1 VAAVVSAPDR
11 ATTRSESRITDES
24 SRPRVLILSENAPV
38 PADVRVWN
46 EARTLTEAGY
56 EVVIVCAALGKG
68 DDVSTEP
75 FEILEGIEIHR
86 YPLKPAES
94 GAVGYLREYSQA
106 LLRARRVILDLASE
120 RHFDV
125 VHACNPPDLMLL
137 AARPLRRRGTRFIFD
152 HHDLVPELYRTRFG
166 ERQRFMH
173 KMTLRAE
180 RLAFSLADVVICP
193 NQSYRE
199 IALTRGGCHADDV
212 FVVRNGP
219 NLERLRLIEP
229 DPSLKR
235 GRPHLISYVG
245 AMAPQDGL
253 DHAIKA
259 LASVRE
265 RREDWHA
272 IFMGDGESLKEM
284 RELARTLGVDE
295 MIHFAGWSGDD
306 YIRRVLS
313 TSDVCL
319 APEPPNPLNELST
332 MIKITEYMA
341 MSRPVV
347 SYDLRESRLSAG
359 DAALYARADEPESFA
374 DCIDQLL
381 TDRALRTRMGEAGRY
396 RVETELSWDYSAR
409 ELRAAYARAL
419 SLDRRSVLAPAGY
432 PAGSGTR
439 LATNWSVPG
448 FEET

>member
-1 VAAVVSAPDR
+1 MDTLGRSR
-11 ATTRSESRITDES
+11 TTNGSP
-24 SRPRVLILSENAPV
+24 RPRVLLLSENAPV
-38 PADVRVWN
+38 PVDVRVWN

-56 EVVIVCAALGKG
+56 EVVIACAALGG
-68 DDVSTEP
+68 GNVSVEP

-106 LLRARRVILDLASE
+106 LLRARRLILNLAAE

-137 AARPLRRRGTRFIFD
+137 AARALRRRGTRFIFD

-166 ERQRFMH
+166 ERHRFMH
-173 KMTLRAE
+173 AMTLRAE

-199 IALTRGGCHADDV
+199 IALTRGGCDPENV

-219 NLERLRLIEP
+219 NLERLRLVEP

-235 GRPHLISYVG
+235 GRRHLISYVG

-259 LASVRE
+259 LALVRE

-284 RELARTLGVDE
+284 RGLANTLGVED
-295 MIHFAGWSGDD
+295 MIHFAGWSGDE

-341 MSRPVV
+341 MARPVV

-359 DAALYARADEPESFA
+359 DAAMYADADEPESFA
-374 DCIDQLL
+374 GCIDELL
-381 TDRALRTRMGEAGRY
+381 SDSDLRARMGEAGRR
-396 RVETELSWDYSAR
+396 RVENELSWDYSAR

-419 SLDRRSVLAPAGY
+419 TLDRPSVVQPAVY
-432 PAGSGTR
+432 PAPSGTR
-439 LATNWSVPG
+439 LAS
-448 FEET
+448 EHASS

>member
-1 VAAVVSAPDR
+1 
-11 ATTRSESRITDES
+11 
-24 SRPRVLILSENAPV
+24 VLLLSENAPV
-38 PADVRVWN
+38 PVDVRVWN
-46 EARTLTEAGY
+46 EARTLTDAGY
-56 EVVIVCAALGKG
+56 EVVIVCAALGG
-68 DDVSTEP
+68 GDVSVEP

-86 YPLKPAES
+86 YPLKPAEN

-166 ERQRFMH
+166 ERHRIMH
-173 KMTLRAE
+173 GMTLRAE

-193 NQSYRE
+193 NQSYRD
-199 IALTRGGCHADDV
+199 IALTRGGCHPDDV

-235 GRPHLISYVG
+235 GRRHLISYVG

-259 LASVRE
+259 LAVVRQ

-272 IFMGDGESLKEM
+272 IFMGDGESLAGM
-284 RELARTLGVDE
+284 RELARTLGVDD
-295 MIHFAGWSGDD
+295 MIHFAGWSGDE
-306 YIRRVLS
+306 YIRQVLS

-319 APEPPNPLNELST
+319 APEPPNPLNDLST

-341 MSRPVV
+341 MARPVV

-359 DAALYARADEPESFA
+359 DAAVYADADEPESFA
-374 DCIDQLL
+374 GCIDELL
-381 TDRALRTRMGEAGRY
+381 SDSALRTRMGEAGRR
-396 RVETELSWDYSAR
+396 RVENELSWEYSAR

-419 SLDRRSVLAPAGY
+419 TLDRQSVVRPAAY
-432 PAGSGTR
+432 PAPSSTR
-439 LATNWSVPG
+439 LASEHAG
-448 FEET
+448 S